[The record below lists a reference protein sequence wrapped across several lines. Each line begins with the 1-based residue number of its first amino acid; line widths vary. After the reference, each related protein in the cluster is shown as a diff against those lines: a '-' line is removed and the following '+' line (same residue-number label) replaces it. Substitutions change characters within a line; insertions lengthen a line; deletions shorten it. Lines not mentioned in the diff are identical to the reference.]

1 MTVDFTNQN
10 YWECVRDLA
19 EQHASGVQG
28 FDVISAVDN
37 TKWVA
42 YTLGNIRVLEY
53 TKSENAAVDEMGSD
67 ALEGH
72 DSVSD
77 ALQCFALFAMAEDVR
92 VLSKEIKEER
102 KREGQ
107 VGKPVA
113 IADSVAAE
121 LAAIRAERDA
131 LLRQQQREDEGN
143 FFSQEAT
150 T

>member
-1 MTVDFTNQN
+1 MDFTNQN

-37 TKWVA
+37 TKWII
-42 YTLGNIRVLEY
+42 YILGNIRVLEY

-77 ALQCFALFAMAEDVR
+77 ALQCFAMFAMAEDVR
-92 VLSKEIKEER
+92 VLSKEIKDER

-113 IADSVAAE
+113 VAVSVAAE

-131 LLRQQQREDEGN
+131 LLRQQQREDDGN

>member
-1 MTVDFTNQN
+1 MDFTNQN

-19 EQHASGVQG
+19 EQHASGKQG

-37 TKWVA
+37 TKWIA

-53 TKSENAAVDEMGSD
+53 TKHESAAVNEMGSD
-67 ALEGH
+67 AFEGH
-72 DSVSD
+72 DSVPD
-77 ALQCFALFAMAEDVR
+77 ALQFFALFAMVEDVQS
-92 VLSKEIKEER
+92 LSKEIKDER
-102 KREGQ
+102 KREA
-107 VGKPVA
+107 GKPVA

-121 LAAIRAERDA
+121 LAAIKAERDA
-131 LLRQQQREDEGN
+131 LLRQQQREDDGN